1 MQIEGEKILSLL
13 SRLKSHPG
21 KKLYDHLQQVGELCL
36 KNICSKNINISEYL
50 DFNVLKD
57 IVYLIGI
64 CHDFGKSTS
73 YFQDYLLEQNE
84 VKKAELKSSPVTHHG
99 FISALFTYY
108 ATKQY
113 LSEKNIINNRC
124 YQYLPVISFVV
135 VKKHHGNL
143 SNILDEVIDF
153 NRKNEKVFEKQI
165 ESINFNEINHIYKNL
180 FSKIKFKHD
189 CNLFKDYILESN
201 AVYIYDKF
209 ERNEKKYVGD
219 LSYQEKRLI
228 RNLDEED
235 TLLYY
240 FLTLLLYSILL
251 DADKFD
257 AANLKEVERINLNK
271 DVVDRFI
278 EQKFIKNKKEEYKI
292 NSIRNNIYKEAINS
306 LDDLNLA
313 KDRIFSLNV
322 PTGTGKTLTSLSFA
336 LKLREKLAKEQGFK
350 PRIIYSLPYLS
361 IIDQNFSVF
370 EDVFKL
376 YLNGKQPASDLL
388 LKHHHLSEITYTI
401 SNLREEEFENT
412 DPKDIGK
419 NILLIEGWNS
429 EIIVTTFI
437 QLFYSLISN
446 RNRSIRKFHNIIN
459 SIIILDEVQAIPH
472 YYWLLLNKIANFMAE
487 MFNTFFVLITA
498 TQPLLFDERTEEI
511 KSLVK
516 GKEKHFKSLDRV
528 ELILNSDSISL
539 NNFKQILK
547 KDLTENYEK
556 NFLVVLNTVKSS
568 QEIFNF
574 IKELNLKNSKYYYL
588 STGVIPKI
596 RLERIK
602 DSKIKNR
609 KRKIIVSTQLI
620 EAGVDLDVDIVYR
633 DFAPLDSINQVA
645 GRCNRNFGQKKGIV
659 KIFILKQEDEKREFH
674 KFIYD
679 PFIISKTK
687 DVFGKFEKS
696 IIPEKD
702 FLRLSDLY
710 FDRVNE
716 GKADDKSK
724 EILASVK
731 CLNFEEISKF
741 KLIESDYQKVD
752 VFVELNDSA
761 RKIYHKYQEIKEMKN
776 LWERKDEFL
785 KIRKDFYEYVISIP
799 YQYASDFLESKNA
812 DYISKISKEEIEQG
826 HYYDFETGFK
836 RNIDLTEGGLLI
848 F

>member
-1 MQIEGEKILSLL
+1 MQMEGEKILSLL
-13 SRLKSHPG
+13 SRLKSHPD

-36 KNICSKNINISEYL
+36 KNISLKNINISEHL
-50 DFNVLKD
+50 DLNILKD
-57 IVYLIGI
+57 ILYLIGI

-84 VKKAELKSSPVTHHG
+84 VKKAELKNSKTTHHG
-99 FISALFTYY
+99 FISALFTYHVIR
-108 ATKQY
+108 QY
-113 LSEKNIINNRC
+113 LSEKNIINNSY

-143 SNILDEVIDF
+143 SNVLDEIIDF
-153 NRKNEKVFEKQI
+153 DRKNEKVFEKQI
-165 ESINFNEINHIYKNL
+165 ESINFYEINHIYKNL

-201 AVYIYDKF
+201 AIYIYNKF
-209 ERNEKKYVGD
+209 ERNEKKYVRD
-219 LSYQEKRLI
+219 LSWQEKRLI
-228 RNLDEED
+228 RDLDEKD

-240 FLTLLLYSILL
+240 FLTLLFYSILL
-251 DADKFD
+251 DADKLD
-257 AANLKEVERINLNK
+257 AANLKEVKRINLNK
-271 DVVDRFI
+271 DIVDRFI
-278 EQKFIKNKKEEYKI
+278 EQKFIKDKKEEYKI
-292 NSIRNNIYKEAINS
+292 NSIRNNIYKEAIGS

-336 LKLREKLAKEQGFK
+336 LKLRERLAKEQGFK

-361 IIDQNFSVF
+361 VIDQNFSVF
-370 EDVFKL
+370 EDVFTL
-376 YLNGKQPASDLL
+376 YLNGEQPDSDLL

-401 SNLREEEFENT
+401 SNLRKEDFENT

-446 RNRSIRKFHNIIN
+446 RNKSIRKFHNIIN

-472 YYWLLLNKIANFMAE
+472 HYWLLLNKIAKFMAE

-516 GKEKHFKSLDRV
+516 DKEKYFKSLDRV
-528 ELILNSDSISL
+528 ELSLNPDSISL

-547 KDLTENYEK
+547 KDLTENYQK
-556 NFLVVLNTVKSS
+556 DFLVVLNTVKSS
-568 QEIFNF
+568 QEVFNF

-596 RLERIK
+596 RLKRIK

-633 DFAPLDSINQVA
+633 DFAPLDSINQAA

-674 KFIYD
+674 KYIYD

-687 DVFGKFEKS
+687 DVFEKFKKN

-702 FLRLSDLY
+702 FLKLNDLY
-710 FDRVNE
+710 FDKVNE
-716 GKADDKSK
+716 GRADDKSN

-752 VFVELNDSA
+752 VFVELDDNA
-761 RKIYHKYQEIKEMKN
+761 REIYYKYQEIKEMKN
-776 LWERKDEFL
+776 LWERKKEFL

-799 YQYASDFLESKNA
+799 YQYASDFLEGK
-812 DYISKISKEEIEQG
+812 DDGYISKISKEEIDQD
-826 HYYDFETGFK
+826 HYYDIETGFK
-836 RNIDLTEGGLLI
+836 RNIEIIEGGSLI